1 MRTGVRSITERIDS
15 ALMVAGWSAHD
26 IADEVDGLA
35 APQLADLVP
44 ALASTISR
52 FEAVRLAALRAAD
65 RARVCDLGG
74 MADTASWA
82 AAATGE
88 KRGKAR
94 GDVELA
100 DKLAD
105 LGPIASAFAD
115 GRVSKSQASA
125 LAGAHAPSADEQAE
139 LLEAAAS
146 LSLPE
151 LERRVE
157 RFNLDRDRP
166 ADEPVV
172 PAVTITP
179 TRGGVK
185 IDGTL
190 DALGGE
196 SGGDRAG
203 CGGGQASASTRAPGV
218 ANGALPG

>member
-1 MRTGVRSITERIDS
+1 M
-15 ALMVAGWSAHD
+15 
-26 IADEVDGLA
+26 
-35 APQLADLVP
+35 
-44 ALASTISR
+44 
-52 FEAVRLAALRAAD
+52 
-65 RARVCDLGG
+65 
-74 MADTASWA
+74 
-82 AAATGE
+82 
-88 KRGKAR
+88 
-94 GDVELA
+94 ELA

-115 GRVSKSQASA
+115 GRVSKSQAST
-125 LAGAHAPSADEQAE
+125 LAGAHAPSPDEQAE

-166 ADEPVV
+166 ADEPAV

-196 SGGDRAG
+196 IVATALDA
-203 CGGGQASASTRAPGV
+203 AADKLHSTRAPGV
-218 ANGALPG
+218 ANGALLG